1 MVDLALN
8 AARLRPYVARLAL
21 AWPPDVELP
30 CATVVDGTLA
40 YVDISGFTS
49 LTEALSRNGKAGAEE
64 LSTLLDSMFAGLL
77 EIAFELDAELVKW
90 GGDAVLLL
98 YTGPQH
104 AVRAVV
110 AARQM
115 QRLIT
120 RTGKLR
126 TSVGTAR
133 LRMSIGIH
141 TGDFTLFL
149 VGESHR
155 ELLLTGPAATMTAR
169 LESVAEAGEVLVSPE
184 TATALPPSVLGDP
197 KGPGILVRT
206 SPRPP
211 VVPSTPANLPGDP
224 AAALAPVLRDH
235 LSAGDVDSEHRQV
248 AVGFVEFCGVDDLLE
263 AEGQDAL
270 AAALHDLVV
279 HLQRACIARGV
290 TFWETDIG
298 ENGGKIM
305 LVAGAPTSTD
315 DDAGHLL
322 GVVADVVNGGC
333 RLALR
338 GGVNVGRVFTG
349 DFGPPARRT
358 YSAKG
363 DAVNLAA
370 RLMARAEFG
379 HVYASVDALRRSRI
393 PFPAEPLPPFLVKGK
408 AVPISAG
415 RLSSVGTTTVPAAA
429 EGPPFAGRAEELAR
443 LEEMLD
449 GARAGHGWCV
459 ELVGPPGI
467 GKSRLVDEL
476 LIRASGCA
484 VLRTRCADHR
494 AAVPYA
500 PLRDL
505 LRQALGLDDS
515 APPALAG
522 TTLTDRLRTTAPD
535 LLAWA
540 PLLATVLGA
549 EVHPTREVEGLDD
562 RFRRA
567 RLEATFPAFVRA
579 LLSPPAVLVLDDA
592 DLLDEASASL
602 VRTLADDVHGAPWLV
617 LLTVRQDAPDPL
629 SGVAGRA
636 TSMELAPLDDD
647 AVAKLLQSVTEDAPL
662 APHLRAEMAATSAG
676 NPLFLL
682 ELATSG
688 DALREGGLPDTVEQV
703 VAAQIDRLP
712 PDDRRLLR
720 AASVL
725 GARVRVDV
733 LREVLGEPLPP
744 ERIQGLSDHLVPD
757 GENTLR
763 FRHELM
769 REAAYEGLPY
779 ARRRRLHAA
788 ACSAL
793 LRLAGSDTDDV
804 APLLAVHASAAR
816 DLPSAWHWSRIA
828 ADRAAAVHATV
839 DAAHLYERALDAG
852 RDVAAAD
859 PAQLAEVAEALGEA
873 RTHLGQFEQAEA
885 AFRLASRW
893 TTAPLDRARLGYAV
907 AQIAERRGDYRR
919 CLQRLSTVERVLTA
933 AGTEVGDGPAARL
946 RAQVRAEYG
955 FVRYRQGRG
964 TDAVRLLREAVAL
977 AEGSGAADTLATALL
992 YLDIAELTVG
1002 MQGDGQYA
1010 KRALATVCAA
1020 GGNPWM
1026 EARALNQLGV
1036 RKYFDGRWDDAV
1048 RHYENSR
1055 RACERAGDSW
1065 TAAVESANI
1074 AEVLSDQG
1082 HLAEARAPMEQA
1094 LQTYRAAGTHAF
1106 VADGTRLLGRL
1117 AARQGELDRAELL
1130 LTTARVVFAED
1141 GETLEVIHTDAMLA
1155 EAALVA
1161 GDHETALARAGTAL
1175 AEAAGLPGRGLVTP
1189 LLHRV
1194 LGLAWSG
1201 LGDRRA
1207 ALDALRTS
1215 IAEARGRSASYELA
1229 LSLRALAELS
1239 PDPEPEVEAE
1249 AAALAARLGL
1259 VPGHPAAAGHAA

>member
-1 MVDLALN
+1 MADDP
-8 AARLRPYVARLAL
+8 AAERLRPYVARLAL
-21 AWPPDVELP
+21 AWPPDAELP

-40 YVDISGFTS
+40 FVDISGFTA
-49 LTEALSRNGKAGAEE
+49 LTESLSRNGKAGAEE
-64 LSTLLDSMFAGLL
+64 LTTLLDGTFAGML
-77 EIAFELDAELVKW
+77 EIAFALDAELVKW

-98 YTGPQH
+98 YTGPHH

-110 AARQM
+110 AARRM
-115 QRLIT
+115 QRLISS
-120 RTGKLR
+120 TGRLR
-126 TSVGTAR
+126 TSVGPAR

-141 TGDFTLFL
+141 SGDFPLFL

-155 ELLLTGPAATMTAR
+155 ELLLTGPAATTTAR
-169 LESVAEAGEVLVSPE
+169 LETVAEAGEVLVSPE
-184 TATALPPSVLGDP
+184 TAAALPPSVLGDA
-197 KGPGILVRT
+197 KGPGILVRAT
-206 SPRPP
+206 PRPP
-211 VVPSTPANLPGDP
+211 VCPPTPSNPPGDP
-224 AAALAPVLRDH
+224 AVALAPVLRDH
-235 LSAGDVDSEHRQV
+235 LSAGEVDSEHRQV
-248 AVGFVEFCGVDDLLE
+248 AVGFVEFCGVDDLLA
-263 AEGQDAL
+263 AEGPDAV

-279 HLQRACIARGV
+279 HIQRACTARAV

-305 LVAGAPTSTD
+305 LIAGAPTSTE

-322 GVVADVVNGGC
+322 GVVSDVVDAGC

-349 DFGPPARRT
+349 DFGPAARRT

-379 HVYASVDALRRSRI
+379 HVYASVEALRRSRT

-408 AVPISAG
+408 AVPVSAG
-415 RLSSVGTTTVPAAA
+415 RLSSAGTTTVPDAA
-429 EGPPFAGRAEELAR
+429 EGPPFAGREEELAR
-443 LEEMLD
+443 LGEMLD
-449 GARAGHGWCV
+449 DARAGHGWCV
-459 ELVGPPGI
+459 QLVGPPGI

-476 LIRASGCA
+476 LTRASSCA
-484 VLRTRCADHR
+484 VLRTRCADYR

-505 LRQALGLDDS
+505 LRQALGLDDT
-515 APPALAG
+515 APPALTG
-522 TTLTDRLRTTAPD
+522 TTLTDQLRTTAPD

-540 PLLATVLGA
+540 PLLAPVLGA
-549 EVHPTREVEGLDD
+549 DVHPTPEVRGLDD

-567 RLEATFPAFVRA
+567 RLEATFPAFLRA
-579 LLSPPAVLVLDDA
+579 LVPDAAVLLLDDA

-602 VRTLADDVHGAPWLV
+602 IRTLADEVSDAPWLV

-629 SGVAGRA
+629 AGVAGRA
-636 TSMELAPLDDD
+636 TSMELAPLDDT
-647 AVAKLLQSVTEDAPL
+647 AVAQLLQSVTEDAPL

-682 ELATSG
+682 ELATAR
-688 DALREGGLPDTVEQV
+688 DALRGGGLPDTVEQV

-725 GARVRVDV
+725 GTRVRIDV

-744 ERIQGLSDHLVPD
+744 ERISGLADHLVSD

-769 REAAYEGLPY
+769 RETAYEGLPY
-779 ARRRRLHAA
+779 ERRRGLHAA
-788 ACSAL
+788 AGSAL

-839 DAAHLYERALDAG
+839 DAAQLYERALDAG
-852 RDVAAAD
+852 RDVASAD
-859 PAQLAEVAEALGEA
+859 PEELVEVAEALGEE

-885 AFRLASRW
+885 AYRLATRW

-907 AQIAERRGDYRR
+907 ALIAERRGDYRR
-919 CLQRLSTVERVLTA
+919 CLQRLSRVERVLTA
-933 AGTEVGDGPAARL
+933 ARSDGGNGAAAARL
-946 RAQVRAEYG
+946 LAQVRAEYG

-964 TDAVRLLREAVAL
+964 KDAVRLLREAVAL
-977 AEGSGAADTLATALL
+977 AQWSGATETLATALL
-992 YLDIAELTVG
+992 HLDIAELTVG
-1002 MQGDGQYA
+1002 LPGEGEHA
-1010 KRALATVCAA
+1010 KRALTTVCAT
-1020 GGNPWM
+1020 GGLPWL

-1036 RKYFDGRWDDAV
+1036 RKYFDGRWDEAV

-1055 RACERAGDSW
+1055 RACERAGDTW
-1065 TAAVESANI
+1065 TAAVASANI

-1082 HLAEARAPMEQA
+1082 HLAEARVPLEQA
-1094 LQTYRAAGTHAF
+1094 LQTYRAAGTQGF

-1117 AARQGELDRAELL
+1117 SARQGRLERAEQL
-1130 LTTARVVFAED
+1130 LTTARAAFAED
-1141 GETLEVIHTDAMLA
+1141 GETLEAIHTDAMLA
-1155 EAALVA
+1155 EAALLA

-1175 AEAAGLPGRGLVTP
+1175 AEAAGLDGRGLVSP

-1215 IAEARGRSASYELA
+1215 IAEARGRSATYDLA

-1239 PDPEPEVEAE
+1239 PDPEPEIEAE
-1249 AAALAARLGL
+1249 AATLAARLGL
-1259 VPGHPAAAGHAA
+1259 VAGASAPAGRAA

>member
-1 MVDLALN
+1 MVDLEP
-8 AARLRPYVARLAL
+8 AAVRLRPYVARLAL
-21 AWPPDVELP
+21 AWPPDVDLP
-30 CATVVDGTLA
+30 RATVVEGTLA
-40 YVDISGFTS
+40 FVDISGFTA

-64 LSTLLDSMFAGLL
+64 LSTLLDSTFAGLL
-77 EIAFELDAELVKW
+77 DIAFAQDAELVKW

-98 YTGPQH
+98 YTGPRH

-115 QRLIT
+115 QRQIT

-141 TGDFTLFL
+141 TGDFLLFL

-155 ELLLTGPAATMTAR
+155 ELLLTGPAATTTAR

-184 TATALPPSVLGDP
+184 TATALPPSVLGDA
-197 KGPGILVRT
+197 KGPGILVRST
-206 SPRPP
+206 PRPP
-211 VVPSTPANLPGDP
+211 ICPPTPSNPPGDP
-224 AAALAPVLRDH
+224 ADALAPVLRDH
-235 LSAGDVDSEHRQV
+235 LSSGDVDSEHRQV
-248 AVGFVEFCGVDDLLE
+248 AVGFVEFCGVDDLL
-263 AEGQDAL
+263 AAQGQDAV
-270 AAALHDLVV
+270 AGALHDLVV
-279 HLQRACIARGV
+279 RIQRACTARGV
-290 TFWETDIG
+290 TFWESDIG

-322 GVVADVVNGGC
+322 GVVADVVDGGG
-333 RLALR
+333 ALSLR
-338 GGVNVGRVFTG
+338 AGVNVGRVFTG
-349 DFGPPARRT
+349 DFGPAGRRT

-370 RLMARAEFG
+370 RLMARAEPG
-379 HVYASVDALRRSRI
+379 QVYASVEALRRSRT
-393 PFPAEPLPPFLVKGK
+393 PFPSEPLPPFLVKGK
-408 AVPISAG
+408 SVPVSAC
-415 RLSSVGTTTVPAAA
+415 RLSSTGTTTVPAAA
-429 EGPPFAGRAEELAR
+429 EGPPFAGREEELAR

-449 GARAGHGWCV
+449 GARAGKGSCV

-476 LIRASGCA
+476 LVRATRCV

-515 APPALAG
+515 TPPVLTG
-522 TTLTDRLRTTAPD
+522 TTLIDRLRTAAPD
-535 LLAWA
+535 LLPWA

-549 EVHPTREVEGLDD
+549 EVHTTPEVRALDD

-567 RLEATFPAFVRA
+567 RLEAAFPAFLRA
-579 LLSPPAVLVLDDA
+579 LLSEAAVLVLDDA
-592 DLLDEASASL
+592 ELLDEASAAL
-602 VRTLADDVHGAPWLV
+602 VRSLADDVGDAPWLV

-629 SGVAGRA
+629 SGVAGRV

-647 AVAKLLQSVTEDAPL
+647 AVARLLQSVTEDAPL
-662 APHLRAEMAATSAG
+662 APHLRAEVAATSAG

-682 ELATSG
+682 ELATAG
-688 DALREGGLPDTVEQV
+688 DALRGGGLPDTVEQV
-703 VAAQIDRLP
+703 MAAQIDRLP

-725 GARVRVDV
+725 GTRVRVDV

-744 ERIQGLSDHLVPD
+744 ERIQALSDHLVADGPD
-757 GENTLR
+757 TLR

-769 REAAYEGLPY
+769 REASYEGLPY
-779 ARRRRLHAA
+779 ARRRSLHAA

-839 DAAHLYERALDAG
+839 DAARLYERALDAG
-852 RDVAAAD
+852 RDVAVAD
-859 PAQLAEVAEALGEA
+859 PTELAQVAEALGEE
-873 RTHLGQFEQAEA
+873 RTHLGQFDQAEA
-885 AFRLASRW
+885 AFRQASRW

-907 AQIAERRGDYRR
+907 ALTAERRGDYRR
-919 CLQRLSTVERVLTA
+919 CLQRLSAVERLLA
-933 AGTEVGDGPAARL
+933 QAGSEDGDGTAAARL
-946 RAQVRAEYG
+946 LAQVRSQYG
-955 FVRYRQGRG
+955 LVRYRQGRG
-964 TDAVRLLREAVAL
+964 TDAVRLLREAVEL
-977 AEGSGAADTLATALL
+977 AEGIGAAETLATALL
-992 YLDIAELTVG
+992 LLDTAELTVG
-1002 MQGDGQYA
+1002 LPGKGEHA
-1010 KRALATVCAA
+1010 KRGLATVCEA
-1020 GGNPWM
+1020 GGNPWL
-1026 EARALNQLGV
+1026 EARALNHLGV
-1036 RKYFDGRWDDAV
+1036 RAYFDGRWDDAV

-1065 TAAVESANI
+1065 TAAVASANI

-1082 HLAEARAPMEQA
+1082 HLAEARAPLEQA
-1094 LQTYRAAGTHAF
+1094 LQTYRAAGTPAF

-1117 AARQGELDRAELL
+1117 ATRQGEHDRAELL
-1130 LTTARVVFAED
+1130 LTTARSHVRRGGRDAGGDPHRRDARRGRTHGRRPRD
-1141 GETLEVIHTDAMLA
+1141 GAGPEWGRARGGGRPARAWTGHPP
-1155 EAALVA
+1155 VA
-1161 GDHETALARAGTAL
+1161 PGARAG
-1175 AEAAGLPGRGLVTP
+1175 LVG
-1189 LLHRV
+1189 V
-1194 LGLAWSG
+1194 G
-1201 LGDRRA
+1201 
-1207 ALDALRTS
+1207 
-1215 IAEARGRSASYELA
+1215 
-1229 LSLRALAELS
+1229 
-1239 PDPEPEVEAE
+1239 
-1249 AAALAARLGL
+1249 
-1259 VPGHPAAAGHAA
+1259 